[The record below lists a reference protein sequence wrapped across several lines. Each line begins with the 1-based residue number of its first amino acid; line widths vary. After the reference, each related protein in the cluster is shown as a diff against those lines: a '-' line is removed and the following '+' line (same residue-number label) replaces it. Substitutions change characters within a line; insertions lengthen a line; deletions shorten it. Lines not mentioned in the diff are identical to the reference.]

1 MWKPNLGNFLL
12 LIVLIAIADIT
23 GCNQPEQIHRLESY
37 QWNPSSTLIERV
49 STPPPFV
56 ISYLRE
62 LDKRPDYRA
71 IVLDSESMKRVD
83 EAFRFLPDSLRR
95 ILQRRCIGIYFIEG
109 FATSGLTEWVINREG
124 SFFCF
129 MAFHPKVLSM
139 TASEVITARERTA
152 FINDAP
158 EIKVR
163 IQCAGSLNGFS
174 YILMHEAAHA
184 ADYACRITPYVEE
197 AILPYLHRRIVRTPF
212 TETVWANYH
221 NPLHPLSFT
230 GAVFFYGVKEP
241 TLRLSRAR
249 EVYRE
254 LVLSPFPSLYASTSW
269 AEDAADL
276 AFFCH
281 IAHKNLPY
289 RIEVLTGETVID
301 SFYPMKF
308 RQILNR
314 CNFISTAFSRCDD
327 YD

>member
-1 MWKPNLGNFLL
+1 MWKNTPRNLLL
-12 LIVLIAIADIT
+12 LITVIT
-23 GCNQPEQIHRLESY
+23 LPDCNRPEQIHRLESY
-37 QWNPSSTLIERV
+37 QWNPSSALIERV
-49 STPPPFV
+49 ATPPPFV

-71 IVLDSESMKRVD
+71 IIPDTESMKRVD

-95 ILQRRCIGIYFIEG
+95 ILQQRCIGIYFIEG
-109 FATSGLTEWVINREG
+109 FATSGLTEWAINRDG
-124 SFFCF
+124 AFFCF

-139 TASEVITARERTA
+139 TASEVITVRERTA

-184 ADYACRITPYVEE
+184 ADYACRITPYVEH
-197 AILPYLHRRIVRTPF
+197 AILPYLHRLVARTPF
-212 TETVWANYH
+212 TETVWADYH

-241 TLRLSRAR
+241 KLRLSRAR

-254 LVLSPFPSLYASTSW
+254 LVSSPFPSLYAATSW

-281 IAHKNLPY
+281 IERKNLPY

-301 SFYPMKF
+301 TFYPMKS
-308 RQILNR
+308 RRILKR
-314 CNFISTAFSRCDD
+314 CDIISTALSRCDD
-327 YD
+327 YN